1 MQQQGGFATIAATDF
16 PHPFISLTSHLGV
29 DMSSRKQLANAIRAL
44 SMDGVQKAN
53 SGHPGAPMG
62 MADIAEVLWR
72 SHLNHNPQ
80 NPNWA
85 DRDRFVL
92 SNGHGSMLIYSLL
105 HLSGYELSIDDLKN
119 FRQLHSKTPGHPE
132 YGYAPGIETTTGPL
146 GQGITNA
153 VGMAIAEKALAAQFN
168 KPGHDIVDH
177 FTYVFMGDGCLM
189 EGISHEACSLAGT
202 LGLGKL
208 IAFWDDNGI
217 SIDGHVEGWF
227 SDDTPKR
234 FEAYGWHVIPAVDGH
249 DAEAINAAIEAAKA
263 ETSRPTLI
271 CTKTIIGFG
280 SPNKAGSHD
289 CHGAPLGNDE
299 IKAAREFLGWE
310 YAPFEIPADIYA
322 AWDAKQAGASKEA
335 AWDEKFAAYAKAYP
349 AEAAEYKRRVAGEL
363 PANWEA
369 ATSEIIANLQA
380 NPANIASR
388 KASQNALEAFGKL
401 LPEFMGGSADLAPS
415 NLTMWSGSKS
425 LTAEDFSGNYIHY
438 GVREF
443 GMTAIING
451 IALHGGFVP
460 YGATFLM
467 FMEYARNAMR
477 MAALMKVQNIQV
489 YTHDSIG
496 LGEDGPTHQPV
507 EQIASLRMTPNMSTW
522 RPCDQVESAVAW
534 KLAIERKDAPSAL
547 IFSRQNLAQQPRSA
561 EQVANIAKG
570 GYILK
575 DCAGQPEL
583 ILIATGSEVELAVA
597 AYEQLSAEGKAVRV
611 VSMPSTD
618 TFDKQDAAYREAVL
632 PAAATKRIAIEAG
645 IADFW
650 YKYVGFGGRIIGMT
664 SFGESAPAGE
674 LFKLFGFTTE
684 NVVKQAKELLA

>member
-1 MQQQGGFATIAATDF
+1 MN
-16 PHPFISLTSHLGV
+16 
-29 DMSSRKQLANAIRAL
+29 RKQLANAIRAL

-153 VGMAIAEKALAAQFN
+153 VGMAMAEKALAAQFN

-249 DAEAINAAIEAAKA
+249 DADAINAAIEAAKA

-425 LTAEDFSGNYIHY
+425 LTAEDASGNYIHY

-618 TFDKQDAAYREAVL
+618 AFDKQDAAYREAVL
-632 PAAATKRIAIEAG
+632 PSAVTKRIAIEAG

>member
-1 MQQQGGFATIAATDF
+1 MD
-16 PHPFISLTSHLGV
+16 
-29 DMSSRKQLANAIRAL
+29 RKHVANAIRAL

-72 SHLNHNPQ
+72 GHLNHNPS
-80 NPNWA
+80 NPEWA

-153 VGMAIAEKALAAQFN
+153 VGMAMAEKALAAQFN
-168 KPGHDIVDH
+168 KEGHDIVDH

-234 FEAYGWHVIPAVDGH
+234 FESYGWHVIPAVDGH
-249 DAEAINAAIEAAKA
+249 DAEAINAAIIAAKA
-263 ETSRPTLI
+263 DPRPTLI

-280 SPNKAGSHD
+280 SPNKSGSHD
-289 CHGAPLGNDE
+289 CHGAPLGAEE
-299 IKAAREFLGWE
+299 IAATRKELGWE
-310 YAPFEIPADIYA
+310 HGPFEIPQEVYA
-322 AWDAKQAGASKEA
+322 EWSAKEAGAAKEA
-335 AWDEKFAAYAKAYP
+335 AWNEKFAAYEAAYP
-349 AEAAEYKRRVAGEL
+349 ELAAEFKRRVNGEL
-363 PANWEA
+363 PAQWEEKA
-369 ATSEIIANLQA
+369 NQIIADLQA

-388 KASQNALEAFGKL
+388 KASQNALEAFGKM

-425 LTAEDFSGNYIHY
+425 LEANDFSGNYIHY

-443 GMTAIING
+443 GMTAIMNG

-507 EQIASLRMTPNMSTW
+507 EQIASLRLTPNMSTW

-534 KLAIERKDAPSAL
+534 KLAIERKDGPSAL
-547 IFSRQNLAQQPRSA
+547 IFSRQNLAQQERTA
-561 EQVANIAKG
+561 EQVADIAKG

-575 DCAGQPEL
+575 DSDGKPEL
-583 ILIATGSEVELAVA
+583 ILIATGSEVELAVKA
-597 AYEQLSAEGKAVRV
+597 AEQLTAEGKKVRV
-611 VSMPSTD
+611 VSMPATD
-618 TFDKQDAAYREAVL
+618 TFDKQDAAYRESVL
-632 PAAATKRIAIEAG
+632 PSDVTARVAIEAG

-650 YKYVGFGGRIIGMT
+650 YKYVGFDGRIIGMT
-664 SFGESAPAGE
+664 TFGESAPADQ
-674 LFKLFGFTTE
+674 LFEMFGFTVE
-684 NVVKQAKELLA
+684 NVVNTAKELLA

>member
-1 MQQQGGFATIAATDF
+1 MD
-16 PHPFISLTSHLGV
+16 
-29 DMSSRKQLANAIRAL
+29 RKHLANAIRAL
-44 SMDGVQKAN
+44 SMDGVQQAN

-72 SHLNHNPQ
+72 SHLNHNPA
-80 NPNWA
+80 NPEWA
-85 DRDRFVL
+85 DRDRFIL

-105 HLSGYELSIDDLKN
+105 HLAGYELSIDDLKN

-153 VGMAIAEKALAAQFN
+153 VGMAMAEKALAAQFN
-168 KPGHDIVDH
+168 KPGHDVVDH
-177 FTYVFMGDGCLM
+177 FTYAFMGDGCLM

-208 IAFWDDNGI
+208 VAFWDDNGI
-217 SIDGHVEGWF
+217 SIDGEVEGWF

-249 DAEAINAAIEAAKA
+249 DPEAINAAIEAAKA
-263 ETSRPTLI
+263 ETGRPTLI

-280 SPNKAGSHD
+280 SPNKSGSHD
-289 CHGAPLGNDE
+289 CHGAPLGAEE
-299 IKAAREFLGWE
+299 IAATRKELGWE
-310 YAPFEIPADIYA
+310 HGAFEIPQEVYA
-322 AWDAKQAGASKEA
+322 EWSAQEAGAAKEA
-335 AWDEKFAAYAKAYP
+335 AWNEKLAAYEAAYP
-349 AEAAEYKRRVAGEL
+349 ELAAEFKRRVNGDL
-363 PANWEA
+363 PAEWEEKA
-369 ATSEIIANLQA
+369 SAIIADLQA

-388 KASQNALEAFGKL
+388 KASQNALEAFGAL

-425 LTAEDFSGNYIHY
+425 LTGEDFSGNYIHY

-443 GMTAIING
+443 GMTAIMNG

-507 EQIASLRMTPNMSTW
+507 EQIASLRLTPNMSTW

-534 KLAIERKDAPSAL
+534 KLAIERKDAPTAL
-547 IFSRQNLAQQPRSA
+547 IFSRQNLAQQERDA

-575 DCAGQPEL
+575 DCAGKPEL
-583 ILIATGSEVELAVA
+583 ILIATGSEVELATE
-597 AYEQLSAEGKAVRV
+597 AYAQLTAEGKKVRV
-611 VSMPSTD
+611 VSMPATD
-618 TFDKQDAAYREAVL
+618 AFDKQDADYRESVL
-632 PAAATKRIAIEAG
+632 PSDVTARIAIEAG

-650 YKYVGFGGRIIGMT
+650 YKYVGFGGKIIGMT
-664 SFGESAPAGE
+664 TFGESAPAGE
-674 LFKLFGFTTE
+674 LFKMFGFTTE
-684 NVVKQAKELLA
+684 NVVNTAKELLN

>member
-1 MQQQGGFATIAATDF
+1 MD
-16 PHPFISLTSHLGV
+16 
-29 DMSSRKQLANAIRAL
+29 RKQLANAIRAL
-44 SMDGVQKAN
+44 SMDGVQQAN

-80 NPNWA
+80 NPQWA

-153 VGMAIAEKALAAQFN
+153 VGMAMAEKALAAQFN
-168 KPGHDIVDH
+168 KEGHDIVDH

-208 IAFWDDNGI
+208 VAFWDDNGI

-263 ETSRPTLI
+263 ETGRPTLI

-280 SPNKAGSHD
+280 SPNKSGSHD
-289 CHGAPLGNDE
+289 CHGAPLGHDE
-299 IKAAREFLGWE
+299 IKAAKEFLGWE
-310 YAPFEIPADIYA
+310 HGAFEIPQEIYSE
-322 AWDAKQAGASKEA
+322 WSAKEAGTTKEA
-335 AWDEKFAAYAKAYP
+335 AWDEKFAAYEAAYP
-349 AEAAEYKRRVAGEL
+349 ELAAEFKRRVNGEL
-363 PANWEA
+363 PAQWEEKA
-369 ATSEIIANLQA
+369 SAIIADLQA

-388 KASQNALEAFGKL
+388 KASQNALEAFGAM

-443 GMTAIING
+443 GMTAIMNG

-477 MAALMKVQNIQV
+477 MAALMKIQNIQV
-489 YTHDSIG
+489 FTHDSIG

-507 EQIASLRMTPNMSTW
+507 EQIASLRLTPNMSTW

-534 KLAIERKDAPSAL
+534 KLAIERKDGPSAL
-547 IFSRQNLAQQPRSA
+547 IFSRQNLAQQERTA

-575 DCAGQPEL
+575 DSDGKPEL
-583 ILIATGSEVELAVA
+583 ILIATGSEVELAVKA
-597 AYEQLSAEGKAVRV
+597 AEQLTAEGKKVRV
-611 VSMPSTD
+611 VSMPATD
-618 TFDKQDAAYREAVL
+618 AFDKQDAAYREAVL
-632 PAAATKRIAIEAG
+632 PADVTKRIAIEAG

-650 YKYVGFGGRIIGMT
+650 YKYVGFGGKIIGMT
-664 SFGESAPAGE
+664 TFGESAPADQ
-674 LFKLFGFTTE
+674 LFEMFGFTTE
-684 NVVKQAKELLA
+684 NVVKTANELLA

>member
-1 MQQQGGFATIAATDF
+1 
-16 PHPFISLTSHLGV
+16 
-29 DMSSRKQLANAIRAL
+29 MSSRQHLANAIRAL
-44 SMDGVQKAN
+44 SMDGVQQAN

-72 SHLNHNPQ
+72 SHLNHNPA
-80 NPNWA
+80 NPEWA

-105 HLSGYELSIDDLKN
+105 HLAGYELSIDDLKN

-132 YGYAPGIETTTGPL
+132 YGYAPGVETTTGPL

-153 VGMAIAEKALAAQFN
+153 VGMALAEKTLAAQFN
-168 KPGHDIVDH
+168 KEGHDIVDH
-177 FTYVFMGDGCLM
+177 FTYAFMGDGCLM

-217 SIDGHVEGWF
+217 SIDGEVEGWF

-249 DAEAINAAIEAAKA
+249 DSEAINAAIIAAKA
-263 ETSRPTLI
+263 DPRPTLI
-271 CTKTIIGFG
+271 CTKTVIGFG
-280 SPNKAGSHD
+280 SPNKSGSHD
-289 CHGAPLGNDE
+289 CHGAPLGAEE
-299 IKAAREFLGWE
+299 IAATRKQLGWE
-310 YAPFEIPADIYA
+310 HGPFEIPADVYA
-322 AWDAKQAGASKEA
+322 EWDAKEAGAAKEA
-335 AWDEKFAAYAKAYP
+335 AWNAKFDAYAAAYP
-349 AEAAEYKRRVAGEL
+349 TEAAELKRRLNGEL
-363 PANWEA
+363 PAQWEEKA
-369 ATSEIIANLQA
+369 NAIISDLQA

-388 KASQNALEAFGKL
+388 KASQNALEAFGAM
-401 LPEFMGGSADLAPS
+401 LPEFLGGSADLAPS

-425 LTAEDFSGNYIHY
+425 VSAEDASGNYIHY

-443 GMTAIING
+443 GMTAIMNG

-507 EQIASLRMTPNMSTW
+507 EQMASLRLTPNMSTW

-534 KLAIERKDAPSAL
+534 KLAIERKDGPTSL
-547 IFSRQNLAQQPRSA
+547 IFSRQNLAQQERNE

-575 DCAGQPEL
+575 DCEGKPEL
-583 ILIATGSEVELAVA
+583 ILIATGSEVELAVNA
-597 AYEQLSAEGKAVRV
+597 AAELTAEGKKVRV
-611 VSMPSTD
+611 VSMPATD
-618 TFDKQDAAYREAVL
+618 AFDKQDAQYRESVL
-632 PAAATKRIAIEAG
+632 PSDVTARIAVEAG

-650 YKYVGFGGRIIGMT
+650 YKYVGFGGKIIGMT
-664 SFGESAPAGE
+664 TFGESAPAGE
-674 LFKLFGFTTE
+674 LFKMFGFTTE
-684 NVVKQAKELLA
+684 NVVNTAKELLS

>member
-1 MQQQGGFATIAATDF
+1 MD
-16 PHPFISLTSHLGV
+16 
-29 DMSSRKQLANAIRAL
+29 RKYLANAIRAL
-44 SMDGVQKAN
+44 SMDGVQQAN

-72 SHLNHNPQ
+72 SHLNHNPS
-80 NPNWA
+80 NPEWA

-153 VGMAIAEKALAAQFN
+153 VGMAMAEKALAAQFN
-168 KPGHDIVDH
+168 KEGHDIVDH

-249 DAEAINAAIEAAKA
+249 DSEAINAAIEAAKA
-263 ETSRPTLI
+263 DPRPTLI

-280 SPNKAGSHD
+280 SPNKSGSHD
-289 CHGAPLGNDE
+289 CHGAPLGAEE
-299 IKAAREFLGWE
+299 IAATRKELGWE
-310 YAPFEIPADIYA
+310 HGPFEIPQEVYA
-322 AWDAKQAGASKEA
+322 EWSAKETGAAKEA
-335 AWDEKFAAYAKAYP
+335 AWNEKFAAYEAAYP
-349 AEAAEYKRRVAGEL
+349 ELAAEFKRRVNGEL
-363 PANWEA
+363 PAEWEEKA
-369 ATSEIIANLQA
+369 SQIIAALQA

-388 KASQNALEAFGKL
+388 KASQNALEAFGAL

-425 LTAEDFSGNYIHY
+425 LEANDFSGNYIHY

-443 GMTAIING
+443 GMTAIMNG

-477 MAALMKVQNIQV
+477 MAALMKIQNIQV

-507 EQIASLRMTPNMSTW
+507 EQIASLRLTPNMNTW

-534 KLAIERKDAPSAL
+534 KLAIERKDAPTAL

-561 EQVANIAKG
+561 EQVADIAKG

-575 DCAGQPEL
+575 DSDGKPEL
-583 ILIATGSEVELAVA
+583 ILIATGSEVELAVKA
-597 AYEQLSAEGKAVRV
+597 AEQLTAEGKKVRV

-618 TFDKQDAAYREAVL
+618 AFDKQDAAYREAVL
-632 PAAATKRIAIEAG
+632 PSDVTARIAIEAG

-650 YKYVGFGGRIIGMT
+650 YKYVGFDGRIIGMT
-664 SFGESAPAGE
+664 TFGESAPADQ
-674 LFKLFGFTTE
+674 LFEMFGFTVE
-684 NVVKQAKELLA
+684 NVVNTAKELLA

>member
-1 MQQQGGFATIAATDF
+1 M
-16 PHPFISLTSHLGV
+16 P
-29 DMSSRKQLANAIRAL
+29 SRKDLANAIRAL
-44 SMDGVQKAN
+44 SMDGVQQAN

-72 SHLNHNPQ
+72 GHLNHNPA
-80 NPNWA
+80 NPEWA
-85 DRDRFVL
+85 DRDRFIL

-105 HLSGYELSIDDLKN
+105 HLAGYELSIEDLKN

-132 YGYAPGIETTTGPL
+132 YGYALGIETTTGPL

-153 VGMAIAEKALAAQFN
+153 VGMAMAEKALAAQFN
-168 KPGHDIVDH
+168 KEGHDIVDH
-177 FTYVFMGDGCLM
+177 YTYAFMGDGCLM

-208 IAFWDDNGI
+208 VAFWDDNGI
-217 SIDGHVEGWF
+217 SIDGEVEGWF

-249 DAEAINAAIEAAKA
+249 DSDAINAAIEAAKA
-263 ETSRPTLI
+263 DPRPTLI

-280 SPNKAGSHD
+280 SPNKAGTHD
-289 CHGAPLGNDE
+289 CHGAPLGADE
-299 IKAAREFLGWE
+299 ITATKAALGWE
-310 YAPFEIPADIYA
+310 HGPFEIPADIA
-322 AWDAKQAGASKEA
+322 AEWNAKEAGAAKEA
-335 AWDEKFAAYAKAYP
+335 AWNAKFDAYAAAYP
-349 AEAAEYKRRVAGEL
+349 ELAAEFKRRTNGEL
-363 PANWEA
+363 PAEWEEKA
-369 ATSEIIANLQA
+369 NAIIADLQA

-388 KASQNALEAFGKL
+388 KASQNALEAFGQM

-425 LTAEDFSGNYIHY
+425 LEATDFSGNYIHY

-443 GMTAIING
+443 GMTAIMNG

-507 EQIASLRMTPNMSTW
+507 EQIASLRLTPNMSTW

-534 KLAIERKDAPSAL
+534 KLAIERKDGPSSL
-547 IFSRQNLAQQPRSA
+547 IFSRQNLAQQDRNA

-575 DCAGQPEL
+575 DCEGKPEL
-583 ILIATGSEVELAVA
+583 IIIATGSEVELAVEA
-597 AYEQLSAEGKAVRV
+597 AAQLTAEGKAVRV
-611 VSMPSTD
+611 VSMPATD
-618 TFDKQDAAYREAVL
+618 AFDKQDAEYRESVL
-632 PAAATKRIAIEAG
+632 PSDVTARIAVEAG

-650 YKYVGFGGRIIGMT
+650 YKYVGFGGKIIGMT
-664 SFGESAPAGE
+664 TFGESAPAGE
-674 LFKLFGFTTE
+674 LFKMFGFTTE
-684 NVVKQAKELLA
+684 NVVNTAKELLA

>member
-1 MQQQGGFATIAATDF
+1 MD
-16 PHPFISLTSHLGV
+16 
-29 DMSSRKQLANAIRAL
+29 RKYLANAIRAL
-44 SMDGVQKAN
+44 SMDGVQQAN

-72 SHLNHNPQ
+72 SHLNHNPS
-80 NPNWA
+80 NPEWA

-153 VGMAIAEKALAAQFN
+153 VGMAMAEKALAAQFN
-168 KPGHDIVDH
+168 KEGHDIVDH

-249 DAEAINAAIEAAKA
+249 DADAINAAIEAAKA
-263 ETSRPTLI
+263 DPRPTLI

-280 SPNKAGSHD
+280 SPNKSGSHD
-289 CHGAPLGNDE
+289 CHGAPLGAEE
-299 IKAAREFLGWE
+299 IAATRKELGWE
-310 YAPFEIPADIYA
+310 HGPFEIPQEVYA
-322 AWDAKQAGASKEA
+322 EWSAKETGAAKEA
-335 AWDEKFAAYAKAYP
+335 AWNEKFAAYEAAYP
-349 AEAAEYKRRVAGEL
+349 ELAAEFKRRVNGEL
-363 PANWEA
+363 PAEWEEKA
-369 ATSEIIANLQA
+369 SQIIADLQT

-388 KASQNALEAFGKL
+388 KASQNALEAFGAL

-425 LTAEDFSGNYIHY
+425 LEANDFSGNYIHY

-443 GMTAIING
+443 GMTAIMNG

-477 MAALMKVQNIQV
+477 MAALMKIQNIQV

-507 EQIASLRMTPNMSTW
+507 EQMASLRLTPNMNTW

-534 KLAIERKDAPSAL
+534 KLAIERKDAPTAL

-561 EQVANIAKG
+561 EQVADIAKG
-570 GYILK
+570 AYILK
-575 DCAGQPEL
+575 DSEGKPEL
-583 ILIATGSEVELAVA
+583 ILIATGSEVELAVKA
-597 AYEQLSAEGKAVRV
+597 AEQLTAEGKKVRV

-618 TFDKQDAAYREAVL
+618 AFDKQDAAYREAVL
-632 PAAATKRIAIEAG
+632 PSDVTARIAIEAG

-650 YKYVGFGGRIIGMT
+650 YKYVGFDGRIIGMT
-664 SFGESAPAGE
+664 TFGESAPADQ
-674 LFKLFGFTTE
+674 LFEMFGFTVE
-684 NVVKQAKELLA
+684 NVVNTAKELLA

>member
-1 MQQQGGFATIAATDF
+1 M
-16 PHPFISLTSHLGV
+16 P
-29 DMSSRKQLANAIRAL
+29 SRKDLANAIRAL
-44 SMDGVQKAN
+44 SMDGVQQAN

-72 SHLNHNPQ
+72 GHLNHNPA
-80 NPNWA
+80 NPEWA
-85 DRDRFVL
+85 DRDRFIL

-105 HLSGYELSIDDLKN
+105 HLAGYELSIEDLKN

-153 VGMAIAEKALAAQFN
+153 VGMAMAEKALAAQFN
-168 KPGHDIVDH
+168 KEGHDIVDH
-177 FTYVFMGDGCLM
+177 YTYAFMGDGCLM

-208 IAFWDDNGI
+208 VAFWDDNGI
-217 SIDGHVEGWF
+217 SIDGEVEGWF

-249 DAEAINAAIEAAKA
+249 DSDAINAAIEAAKA
-263 ETSRPTLI
+263 DPRPTLI

-280 SPNKAGSHD
+280 SPNKAGTHD
-289 CHGAPLGNDE
+289 CHGAPLGADE
-299 IKAAREFLGWE
+299 ITVTKAALGWE
-310 YAPFEIPADIYA
+310 HGPFEIPADIA
-322 AWDAKQAGASKEA
+322 AEWNAKEAGAAKEA
-335 AWDEKFAAYAKAYP
+335 AWNAKFDAYAAAYP
-349 AEAAEYKRRVAGEL
+349 ELAAEFKRRTNGEL
-363 PANWEA
+363 PAEWEEKA
-369 ATSEIIANLQA
+369 NAIIADLQA

-388 KASQNALEAFGKL
+388 KASQNALEAFGQM

-425 LTAEDFSGNYIHY
+425 LEATDFSGNYIHY

-443 GMTAIING
+443 GMTAIMNG

-507 EQIASLRMTPNMSTW
+507 EQIASLRLTPNMSTW

-534 KLAIERKDAPSAL
+534 KLAIERKDGPSSL
-547 IFSRQNLAQQPRSA
+547 IFSRQNLAQQDRNA

-575 DCAGQPEL
+575 DCEGKPEL
-583 ILIATGSEVELAVA
+583 IIIATGSEVELAVEA
-597 AYEQLSAEGKAVRV
+597 SAQLTAEGKAVRV
-611 VSMPSTD
+611 VSMPATD
-618 TFDKQDAAYREAVL
+618 AFDKQDAEYRESVL
-632 PAAATKRIAIEAG
+632 PSDVTARIAVEAG

-650 YKYVGFGGRIIGMT
+650 YKYVGFGGKIIGMT
-664 SFGESAPAGE
+664 TFGESAPAGE
-674 LFKLFGFTTE
+674 LFKMFGFTTE
-684 NVVKQAKELLA
+684 NVVNTAKELLA

>member
-1 MQQQGGFATIAATDF
+1 
-16 PHPFISLTSHLGV
+16 
-29 DMSSRKQLANAIRAL
+29 MSSRKHLANAIRAL
-44 SMDGVQKAN
+44 SMDGVQQAN

-72 SHLNHNPQ
+72 SHLNHNPS
-80 NPNWA
+80 NPEWA

-168 KPGHDIVDH
+168 KEGHDIVDH

-249 DAEAINAAIEAAKA
+249 DSDAINAAIEAAKA
-263 ETSRPTLI
+263 DPRPTLI

-280 SPNKAGSHD
+280 SPNKSGSHD
-289 CHGAPLGNDE
+289 CHGAPLGHDE
-299 IKAAREFLGWE
+299 IQAAREYLGWE
-310 YAPFEIPADIYA
+310 YGPFEIPADVYA
-322 AWDAKQAGASKEA
+322 EWDAKEAGAAKEA
-335 AWDEKFAAYAKAYP
+335 AWNEKFEAYAAAYP
-349 AEAAEYKRRVAGEL
+349 AEAAELKRRLNGEL
-363 PANWEA
+363 PAQWEEKA
-369 ATSEIIANLQA
+369 NQIIADLQA

-388 KASQNALEAFGKL
+388 KASQNALEAFGQM

-425 LTAEDFSGNYIHY
+425 LETEDFSGNYIHY

-477 MAALMKVQNIQV
+477 MAALMKIQNIQV

-507 EQIASLRMTPNMSTW
+507 EQMASLRVTPNMSTW

-534 KLAIERKDAPSAL
+534 KLAIERKDAPTAL
-547 IFSRQNLAQQPRSA
+547 IFSRQNLAQQERTA
-561 EQVANIAKG
+561 EQVADIAKG
-570 GYILK
+570 AYILK
-575 DCAGQPEL
+575 DSEGKPEL
-583 ILIATGSEVELAVA
+583 ILIATGSEVELAVKA
-597 AYEQLSAEGKAVRV
+597 AEQLTSEGKKVRV

-618 TFDKQDAAYREAVL
+618 AFDKQDAAYREAVL
-632 PAAATKRIAIEAG
+632 PSDVTARIAIEAG

-650 YKYVGFGGRIIGMT
+650 YKYVGFDGRIIGMT
-664 SFGESAPAGE
+664 TFGESAPAGQ
-674 LFKLFGFTTE
+674 LFEMFGFTTE
-684 NVVKQAKELLA
+684 NVVSTAKELLA

>member
-1 MQQQGGFATIAATDF
+1 M
-16 PHPFISLTSHLGV
+16 P
-29 DMSSRKQLANAIRAL
+29 SRKDLANAIRAL
-44 SMDGVQKAN
+44 SMDGVQQAN

-72 SHLNHNPQ
+72 GHLNHNPA
-80 NPNWA
+80 NPEWA
-85 DRDRFVL
+85 DRDRFIL

-105 HLSGYELSIDDLKN
+105 HLAGYELSIEDLKN

-153 VGMAIAEKALAAQFN
+153 VGMAMAEKALAAQFN
-168 KPGHDIVDH
+168 KEGHDIVDH
-177 FTYVFMGDGCLM
+177 YTYAFMGDGCLM

-208 IAFWDDNGI
+208 VAFWDDNGI
-217 SIDGHVEGWF
+217 SIDGEVEGWF

-249 DAEAINAAIEAAKA
+249 DSDAINAAIEAAKA
-263 ETSRPTLI
+263 DPRPTLI

-280 SPNKAGSHD
+280 SPNKAGTHD
-289 CHGAPLGNDE
+289 CHGAPLGADE
-299 IKAAREFLGWE
+299 ITATKAALGWE
-310 YAPFEIPADIYA
+310 HGPFEIPADIA
-322 AWDAKQAGASKEA
+322 AEWNAKEAGAAKEA
-335 AWDEKFAAYAKAYP
+335 AWNAKFDAYAAAYP
-349 AEAAEYKRRVAGEL
+349 ELAAEFKRRTNGEL
-363 PANWEA
+363 PAEWEEKA
-369 ATSEIIANLQA
+369 NAIIADLQA

-388 KASQNALEAFGKL
+388 KASQNALEAFGQM

-425 LTAEDFSGNYIHY
+425 LEATDFSGNYIHY

-443 GMTAIING
+443 GMTAIMNG

-507 EQIASLRMTPNMSTW
+507 EQIASLRLTPNMSTW

-534 KLAIERKDAPSAL
+534 KLAIERKDGPSAL
-547 IFSRQNLAQQPRSA
+547 IFSRQNLAQQDRNA

-575 DCAGQPEL
+575 DCEGKPEL
-583 ILIATGSEVELAVA
+583 IIIATGSEVELAVEA
-597 AYEQLSAEGKAVRV
+597 AAQLTAEGKAVRV
-611 VSMPSTD
+611 VSMPATD
-618 TFDKQDAAYREAVL
+618 AFDKQDAEYRESVL
-632 PAAATKRIAIEAG
+632 PSDVTARIAVEAG

-650 YKYVGFGGRIIGMT
+650 YKYVGFGGKIIGMT
-664 SFGESAPAGE
+664 TFGESAPAGE
-674 LFKLFGFTTE
+674 LFKMFGFTTE
-684 NVVKQAKELLA
+684 NVVNTAKELLA